1 MNYGFAFVLIAFGG
15 SLLYKGYKGWTWQ
28 QFYATVLQGNPAPA
42 SSTTSTSSTASGSGS
57 VQSGSSSSNTQAA
70 KNAAAG

>member
-28 QFYATVLQGNPAPA
+28 QFYATVLQGNPAPTA
-42 SSTTSTSSTASGSGS
+42 SSSTSSTASGSGS
-57 VQSGSSSSNTQAA
+57 VKSESSSSNTQAA